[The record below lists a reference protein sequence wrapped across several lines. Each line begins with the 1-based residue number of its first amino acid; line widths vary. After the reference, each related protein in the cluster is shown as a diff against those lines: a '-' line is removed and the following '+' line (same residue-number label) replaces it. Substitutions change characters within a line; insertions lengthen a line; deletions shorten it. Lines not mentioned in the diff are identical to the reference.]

1 MPLDTSLRIGAGN
14 VEMDDYGGSFTTPTD
29 LGKTHEDGIQ
39 IQYSAEVKK
48 VKSAQDITVEEVFL
62 IAEEMTLEFALKEH
76 KLEHLALSFGHDT
89 TAVVDDTTSTPK
101 TKSLEF
107 GARRTLPIKAF
118 RLKIPQPQDPN
129 LYDTIIIYRGLV
141 TPNFNQAFTYQNE
154 RYIPIKIECLGDPNN
169 NGKLGKFISEYN

>member
-1 MPLDTSLRIGAGN
+1 MPFDASLRIGAGN
-14 VEMDDYGGSFTTPTD
+14 VEMDVYGGDFTAATD
-29 LGKTHEDGIQ
+29 LGKTHEDGIN

-89 TAVVDDTTSTPK
+89 TDVVDDAVSTPK

-107 GARRTLPIKAF
+107 GSRRTLPIKAF
-118 RLKIPQPQDPN
+118 RIKIPQPQDSS
-129 LYDTIIIYRGLV
+129 LYDIIIIYRGLV
-141 TPNFNQAFTYQNE
+141 TPNYNQAFTYQNE